1 MEGLKMSMRH
11 TVILCSRGR
20 PRELE
25 IAVRNLSFQKLSP
38 EMIVIVVTSHQDLS
52 ENISLLKETLLEKD
66 IHLEIFISDP
76 GLTKQRNFGLSQV
89 KECSDVVHFFDDD
102 VILPPEY
109 LEIVDSLFQESPEVI
124 GIGGRTTD
132 NSDFNVSFLQRF
144 FLLNSKSAGALLP
157 SGINIGFRYSIEP
170 YEVDWLPGCT
180 MSYRLPTNFKI
191 DFDESREGVGW
202 GEDVDFSSRVSEL
215 GKLLVFSHPQII
227 HTKSAVFRVS
237 DLERSIQN
245 DNSRIKMARSNLG
258 GVKIYW
264 ILWSFFG
271 EFVLGTKILK
281 LYFYSF
287 LDLLKQSLIS
297 ALRLFRILY
306 SFTRS
311 FGKNIILNF
320 RLTNLFRIR
329 VFFSELY
336 VFSIN
341 FWKEIIHA
349 LKYLNVFNLRISFQK
364 ITQSVRNEAR
374 IFGLRLL
381 NFYKQLSSSENS
393 TK

>member
-1 MEGLKMSMRH
+1 MSMRH

-25 IAVRNLSFQKLSP
+25 ITVRNLSFQKLSP

-52 ENISLLKETLLEKD
+52 ENISLLNETLLEKD

-109 LEIVDSLFQESPEVI
+109 LEIVDSLFQERPEVI

-132 NSDFNVSFLQRF
+132 NSDFSVSFLQRF

-180 MSYRLPTNFKI
+180 MSYRLAKNFKM

-215 GKLLVFSHPQII
+215 GKLLIFSHPRII
-227 HTKSAVFRVS
+227 HTKSTVFRVS
-237 DLERSIQN
+237 DLERSIKN
-245 DNSRIKMARSNLG
+245 DNSRIKMARSNVG

-271 EFVLGTKILK
+271 EFVIGSGILK
-281 LYFYSF
+281 LYFKSF
-287 LDLLKQSLIS
+287 LALVKQTLIS
-297 ALRLFRILY
+297 TLRLVRLIYKFLRSLGEKFVLDFRFSNLFTIRI
-306 SFTRS
+306 SFTA
-311 FGKNIILNF
+311 I
-320 RLTNLFRIR
+320 
-329 VFFSELY
+329 Y
-336 VFSIN
+336 VFSIK
-341 FWKEIIHA
+341 FWKDFARA
-349 LKYLNVFNLRISFQK
+349 LKYLNVFSLRITFGK
-364 ITQSVRNEAR
+364 ITQLILNESR
-374 IFGLRLL
+374 IFGLRLF

-393 TK
+393 AK